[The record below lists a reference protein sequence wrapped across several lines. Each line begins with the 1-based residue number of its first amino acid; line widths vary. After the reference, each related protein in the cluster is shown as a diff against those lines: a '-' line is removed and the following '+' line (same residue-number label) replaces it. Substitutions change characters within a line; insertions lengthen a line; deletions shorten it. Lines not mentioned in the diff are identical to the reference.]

1 MPSQPVLSTLR
12 LNRALLAR
20 QLLLRRRR
28 ISPLGAVE
36 HLIGIQSQS
45 PRAAYV
51 GLWARVSRFRPDAL
65 ERLMLERSV
74 VRIAL
79 MRSTIHLVSAQDCLA
94 LRDLVQPAIS
104 RASRHTA
111 ARRAAG
117 VDDAELARAGR
128 ALMEAGPRTFREL
141 GALLKERWPT
151 CDADALAM
159 GVRETVPLVQVPP
172 RGLWHQGAA
181 PSLADAETWLSGVR
195 ASRVSMADLVRRYL
209 AAYGPASVLDA
220 QTFTG
225 LTGLREVFD
234 RLRPELRTFRDEDG
248 GELFDVPGA
257 AMPTGRGHAPPRFL
271 PEFDNIL
278 LSHARRERILP
289 EGTMSLL
296 SLGNGLRPAFLVDGF
311 VAGTW
316 KLKPARRSTTL
327 EVKPFAPLPAA
338 ARRELE
344 DEGRRLLAFAARGA
358 EQTTF
363 ALAK

>member
-1 MPSQPVLSTLR
+1 MASPPVLSTLR

-28 ISPLGAVE
+28 ITALDAVE
-36 HLIGIQSQS
+36 HLIGMQSQA
-45 PRAAYV
+45 PLAAYV
-51 GLWARVSRFRPDAL
+51 GLWTRVAGFRPEAL

-74 VRIAL
+74 VRVAL
-79 MRSTIHLVSAQDCLA
+79 MRSTIHLVSARDCLP
-94 LRDLVQPAIS
+94 LRGLVRPAIA
-104 RASRHTA
+104 RPSRHSA

-117 VDDAELARAGR
+117 VPDDELERAGR
-128 ALMEAGPRTFREL
+128 ALVDAAPRTFRALGEL
-141 GALLKERWPT
+141 LRERWPA

-159 GVRETVPLVQVPP
+159 GVRELVPLVQIPP
-172 RGLWHQGAA
+172 RGLWHRGGEPSHAA
-181 PSLADAETWLSGVR
+181 AETWLGGVR
-195 ASRVSMADLVRRYL
+195 PARLSMTELVRRYL
-209 AAYGPASVLDA
+209 GAYGPATVLDA

-225 LTGLREVFD
+225 LTGLREVFE
-234 RLRPELRTFRDEDG
+234 RLRPELRMFGDESG
-248 GELFDVPGA
+248 GELFDLPGA
-257 AMPTGRGHAPPRFL
+257 PRPAGRTRAPARFL

-278 LSHARRERILP
+278 LSHARRDRILP

-316 KLKPARRSTTL
+316 KLHATRRSTTL
-327 EVKPFAPLPAA
+327 EAKPFERLPVA

-358 EQTTF
+358 ERTTF
-363 ALAK
+363 ALVQ